1 MVTTA
6 KPRLSVQ
13 QYLEWEVE
21 NDIKHEYIDGEVYA
35 MSGGTG
41 KHSRI
46 AANSIATIG
55 LDLDCTECFLHSSD
69 MRVMVADN
77 RYVYPDL
84 SAVCGKEQFEDA
96 SETTLINPVLVVEVT
111 SPSSIEYDRVAK
123 RDFYRELPSIQAYL
137 IIDQHRLCAEL
148 YTCADVG
155 WLLQVYT
162 DPDDVIPLTVLNS
175 SLSLAQVYRGITFQ
189 ETQPD

>member
-1 MVTTA
+1 M
-6 KPRLSVQ
+6 
-13 QYLEWEVE
+13 
-21 NDIKHEYIDGEVYA
+21 
-35 MSGGTG
+35 
-41 KHSRI
+41 
-46 AANSIATIG
+46 
-55 LDLDCTECFLHSSD
+55 
-69 MRVMVADN
+69 
-77 RYVYPDL
+77 
-84 SAVCGKEQFEDA
+84 
-96 SETTLINPVLVVEVT
+96 VEVT

-148 YTCADVG
+148 YTRADVG